1 MSKPFDATTRQLIEL
16 GPADWLAYLGIPWP
30 TRVALP

>member
-16 GPADWLAYLGIPWP
+16 GPADWLAYLGIPVAI
-30 TRVALP
+30 RVASP